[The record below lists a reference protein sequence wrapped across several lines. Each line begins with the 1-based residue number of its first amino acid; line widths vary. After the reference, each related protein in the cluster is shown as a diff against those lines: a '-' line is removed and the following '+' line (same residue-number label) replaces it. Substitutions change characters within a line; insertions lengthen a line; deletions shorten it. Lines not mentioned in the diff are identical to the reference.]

1 LLEAIETEVTVEM
14 DQAAEQALASRDRI
28 PPPEQA
34 LYDGFS
40 EGGTLIGLEG
50 RPI

>member
-1 LLEAIETEVTVEM
+1 VLETIEAEVTAEM
-14 DQAAEQALASRDRI
+14 DRAAEEALESRDRV
-28 PPPEQA
+28 PAPEQA

-40 EGGTLIGLEG
+40 EGGVLIGLEN